1 MQYLQQKCTPDKTSD
16 ISLLVMI
23 LHLTNSQKLPPKKI
37 EKVFYFYSISFIL
50 MVKNRCNCYNS
61 NSGNLPSDNKILGWC
76 PAGTVLPHGEKVP
89 L

>member
-37 EKVFYFYSISFIL
+37 EKVFYVLLYQFYF
-50 MVKNRCNCYNS
+50 N
-61 NSGNLPSDNKILGWC
+61 
-76 PAGTVLPHGEKVP
+76 GEESMQ
-89 L
+89 LL